1 MYHRFSNIIIGGDLR
16 KIGYPQA
23 VKCKSEQEQETK
35 VNKNSIHRLV
45 DVDIL

>member
-1 MYHRFSNIIIGGDLR
+1 MCWGFSNIIIGGDLK

-23 VKCKSEQEQETK
+23 VKVNKGKITK
-35 VNKNSIHRLV
+35 VKKNSIHRLV

>member
-1 MYHRFSNIIIGGDLR
+1 MYYRLSNIIIGGDLR
-16 KIGYPQA
+16 KIGYSQA
-23 VKCKSEQEQETK
+23 VKVNKGQETK

>member
-1 MYHRFSNIIIGGDLR
+1 MYHRFLNIIIGGDLKNR
-16 KIGYPQA
+16 YSPS
-23 VKCKSEQEQETK
+23 CKRVEKRETK